1 LKWWKNNKEKYPKLY
16 LLSRRYLCIP
26 ATSVP
31 SERVFSAAGEILS
44 KKRSR
49 LTPDHLDMLIFLF
62 NNYDYLKNL

>member
-1 LKWWKNNKEKYPKLY
+1 M
-16 LLSRRYLCIP
+16 RCIP
-26 ATSVP
+26 ATSVT